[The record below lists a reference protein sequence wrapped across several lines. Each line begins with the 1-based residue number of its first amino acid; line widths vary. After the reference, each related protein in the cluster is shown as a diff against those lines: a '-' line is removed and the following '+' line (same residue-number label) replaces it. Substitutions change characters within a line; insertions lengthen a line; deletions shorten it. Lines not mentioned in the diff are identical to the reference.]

1 MNIDMSFVKMVNEAN
16 ETNKRKA
23 NAIKYSKACKRKE
36 IKYYIALIL
45 IILGIGF
52 VGTTEMNATPE
63 RQREIQAEQEENYY
77 PTSGIV
83 TAVGED
89 FMVFTDF
96 NGNEWTINNDPEDWI
111 CGDIV
116 SAIMDKN
123 GTEIIYDDEVVS
135 TKYSGWIY

>member
-1 MNIDMSFVKMVNEAN
+1 MDLTLVRLVN
-16 ETNKRKA
+16 KA
-23 NAIKYSKACKRKE
+23 KEKE
-36 IKYYIALIL
+36 IAQAKAIAYSRKCRRSEIRNWIL
-45 IILGIGF
+45 FIIIIIVIG
-52 VGTTEMNATPE
+52 VIGTMELHAEPDYVIEQQAKEMG
-63 RQREIQAEQEENYY
+63 NYY

-96 NGNEWTINNDPEDWI
+96 NGNEWEVNGDPEDWY
-111 CGDIV
+111 CGDICT
-116 SAIMDKN
+116 AIMDKN